1 MLIVAWDLDGTL
13 VHTRDANL
21 AAYQALG
28 VRPPSDF
35 HVRPWQEWCS
45 AEVHDEKGR
54 LLPAYLRRC
63 ATPTPLL
70 RLFRGMG
77 GDIVTNS
84 SPPAIA
90 ALREIFSELRTAR
103 IHGGLSP
110 VEKVDWLNAASLPGL
125 YIDDSIRTVEMVRRR
140 TQWQAQLVM
149 F

>member
-21 AAYQALG
+21 AAYRALG
-28 VRPPSDF
+28 VRPPLDF
-35 HVRPWQEWCS
+35 HTRPWQEWCS
-45 AEVHDEKGR
+45 AEIHDEKGR
-54 LLPAYLRRC
+54 LLPAYLRRY

-77 GDIVTNS
+77 GDIVTNA

-110 VEKVDWLNAASLPGL
+110 EEKVDWLNAASSPGL